1 MTEISSDIRMF
12 NELYREYKAR
22 FVFFAKM
29 YVRDEFVAE
38 DIVVDSLLYY
48 WENKE
53 NLSHQSNIPAYVLT
67 IVKNK
72 CLNYLRHERT
82 REDIVKQL
90 QDQNAWEL
98 QLRIMTL
105 EACEPEFLFSEE
117 LRKIAT
123 ETIDSLPSLSKE
135 IFIRS
140 RYENQSNKEIAEA
153 LGLSVKSI
161 EYHITKTLKILRK
174 MLIDYFPLWLFF
186 WC

>member
-1 MTEISSDIRMF
+1 
-12 NELYREYKAR
+12 
-22 FVFFAKM
+22 
-29 YVRDEFVAE
+29 
-38 DIVVDSLLYY
+38 
-48 WENKE
+48 
-53 NLSHQSNIPAYVLT
+53 
-67 IVKNK
+67 
-72 CLNYLRHERT
+72 
-82 REDIVKQL
+82 
-90 QDQNAWEL
+90 
-98 QLRIMTL
+98 MTL

-153 LGLSVKSI
+153 LGLSIKSI
-161 EYHITKTLKILRK
+161 EYHITKALKILRK

>member
-22 FVFFAKM
+22 FVFSQRCM
-29 YVRDEFVAE
+29 LGM
-38 DIVVDSLLYY
+38 SLWRKISLWIAFLYY

-153 LGLSVKSI
+153 LGLSIKSI

>member
-90 QDQNAWEL
+90 QDQNVWEL

-153 LGLSVKSI
+153 LGLSIKSI

>member
-123 ETIDSLPSLSKE
+123 TGLIAATTIISRLVA
-135 IFIRS
+135 RS
-140 RYENQSNKEIAEA
+140 CCS
-153 LGLSVKSI
+153 
-161 EYHITKTLKILRK
+161 
-174 MLIDYFPLWLFF
+174 
-186 WC
+186 